1 MKKLAVIK
9 NQLFKDYIKIV
20 STDNLEEVLDNPNI
34 PLPFT
39 CEFEVAVEKADE
51 LSEELKV
58 YLNHKKVKNKD
69 FIIWDD
75 EVEAHLNFIFKVIK
89 LSTGSTVVASK
100 PVVHATKVEEVVKE
114 EVKEPVKVE
123 VKEVVQPVVNTTSKE
138 EAKQAMNAVVAE
150 DDDDDDD
157 EVFASSPAPTPV
169 QEEAPV
175 EMVEEQNNDDES
187 VILISSL
194 NIPVNSTI
202 QFSKKDTITAV
213 LVDEKTVI
221 FEDEE
226 MPLIDATKKA
236 FKKAGVTGLPLGLAN
251 WNYQGKSLKSFKE

>member
-150 DDDDDDD
+150 EDDDD
-157 EVFASSPAPTPV
+157 EVFASSPTS
-169 QEEAPV
+169 APV
-175 EMVEEQNNDDES
+175 KEESSVKMVEEQKNNDED

>member
-89 LSTGSTVVASK
+89 LSTGATVVASK

-123 VKEVVQPVVNTTSKE
+123 VKEVVQPIVNTTSKE

-150 DDDDDDD
+150 EDDD
-157 EVFASSPAPTPV
+157 EVFASSPAP
-169 QEEAPV
+169 APV
-175 EMVEEQNNDDES
+175 KEESSVEVVEEQKNNDED

-236 FKKAGVTGLPLGLAN
+236 FKKTGVTGLPLGLAN

>member
-89 LSTGSTVVASK
+89 LSMGSTVVASK
-100 PVVHATKVEEVVKE
+100 PVVHATKVEEAVKE
-114 EVKEPVKVE
+114 EVKKPVKVE

-150 DDDDDDD
+150 EEDDD
-157 EVFASSPAPTPV
+157 EDFASSPAPVPV
-169 QEEAPV
+169 KEESSIEV
-175 EMVEEQNNDDES
+175 VEEQKNNDED

>member
-150 DDDDDDD
+150 EDDD
-157 EVFASSPAPTPV
+157 EVFASSPAP
-169 QEEAPV
+169 APV
-175 EMVEEQNNDDES
+175 KEESSVEVVEEQKNNDED

>member
-39 CEFEVAVEKADE
+39 CEFEVTVEKADE

-150 DDDDDDD
+150 EDDDD
-157 EVFASSPAPTPV
+157 EVFASSPAP
-169 QEEAPV
+169 APV
-175 EMVEEQNNDDES
+175 KEDSSVKMVEEQKNNDED

>member
-150 DDDDDDD
+150 EDDDD
-157 EVFASSPAPTPV
+157 EVFASSPAP
-169 QEEAPV
+169 APV
-175 EMVEEQNNDDES
+175 KEDSSVKMVEEQKNNDED

-236 FKKAGVTGLPLGLAN
+236 FKKAGVTGLPLGIAN

>member
-75 EVEAHLNFIFKVIK
+75 EVESHLNFIFKVIK
-89 LSTGSTVVASK
+89 LSTGATVVASK
-100 PVVHATKVEEVVKE
+100 PVVHAIKVEEVVKE

-150 DDDDDDD
+150 EDDD
-157 EVFASSPAPTPV
+157 EVFASSPAP
-169 QEEAPV
+169 APV
-175 EMVEEQNNDDES
+175 KEESSVEVVEEQKNNAED

>member
-1 MKKLAVIK
+1 M
-9 NQLFKDYIKIV
+9 
-20 STDNLEEVLDNPNI
+20 
-34 PLPFT
+34 
-39 CEFEVAVEKADE
+39 
-51 LSEELKV
+51 
-58 YLNHKKVKNKD
+58 
-69 FIIWDD
+69 
-75 EVEAHLNFIFKVIK
+75 
-89 LSTGSTVVASK
+89 
-100 PVVHATKVEEVVKE
+100 
-114 EVKEPVKVE
+114 KVE

-150 DDDDDDD
+150 DDDDDD

>member
-51 LSEELKV
+51 LSEELKG

-89 LSTGSTVVASK
+89 LSTGATVVASK

-123 VKEVVQPVVNTTSKE
+123 VKEVVQPIVNTTSKE

-150 DDDDDDD
+150 EDDD
-157 EVFASSPAPTPV
+157 EVFASSPAP
-169 QEEAPV
+169 APV
-175 EMVEEQNNDDES
+175 KEESSVEVVEEQKNNDED

>member
-51 LSEELKV
+51 LSEELKG

-89 LSTGSTVVASK
+89 LSSGSTVVASK

-123 VKEVVQPVVNTTSKE
+123 VKEVVQPVVHTTSKE

-150 DDDDDDD
+150 EDDDDDD
-157 EVFASSPAPTPV
+157 EAFASSPAP
-169 QEEAPV
+169 APV
-175 EMVEEQNNDDES
+175 KEKAPLEIIEEQNNNED

>member
-89 LSTGSTVVASK
+89 LSTGATVVASK
-100 PVVHATKVEEVVKE
+100 PVVHAIKVEEVVKE

-138 EAKQAMNAVVAE
+138 EAKQAMNAIVAE
-150 DDDDDDD
+150 EDDDD
-157 EVFASSPAPTPV
+157 EVFASSSAPAPV
-169 QEEAPV
+169 KEESSV
-175 EMVEEQNNDDES
+175 EVVEEQKNNDED

>member
-39 CEFEVAVEKADE
+39 CEFEVTVEKADE

-89 LSTGSTVVASK
+89 LSTGATVVASK
-100 PVVHATKVEEVVKE
+100 PVVHAIKVEEVVKE

-150 DDDDDDD
+150 EDDD
-157 EVFASSPAPTPV
+157 EVFASSPAP
-169 QEEAPV
+169 APV
-175 EMVEEQNNDDES
+175 KEESSVEVVEEQKNNDED

>member
-89 LSTGSTVVASK
+89 LSTGATVVASK

-150 DDDDDDD
+150 EDDD
-157 EVFASSPAPTPV
+157 EVFASSPAPAPV
-169 QEEAPV
+169 KEESSV
-175 EMVEEQNNDDES
+175 EMVEEQKNNDED

>member
-150 DDDDDDD
+150 EDDDD
-157 EVFASSPAPTPV
+157 EVFASSSAPAPV
-169 QEEAPV
+169 KEESSV
-175 EMVEEQNNDDES
+175 EVVEEQKNNDED

>member
-150 DDDDDDD
+150 DDDDDD
-157 EVFASSPAPTPV
+157 EVFASSPAPAPV
-169 QEEAPV
+169 KEESSV
-175 EMVEEQNNDDES
+175 EMVEEQKNNDED